1 MDVNPLV
8 MLSVFTNKIIMSVY
22 NIPTKLPRNYLE
34 LKKKKNQVDDVEV
47 FAGDFIDRIIE
58 GFKSG
63 SSYDDVTSS
72 PTKSLM

>member
-47 FAGDFIDRIIE
+47 FAGDFIDRITE
-58 GFKSG
+58 GFKPG

-72 PTKSLM
+72 STKSLM